1 MAEKKKAKIDPEIIQ
16 DRYTLLKTYRDAYL
30 TRSYNYAKVTLPYII
45 SEQDDNSSSEVQLD
59 YNSVG
64 AEYVNHLANRYMQEL
79 FPAARSFFKLKM
91 EDDSVVEQEK
101 VDGTNKAEQE
111 ALLVAGE
118 REGRW
123 MFESRHARTSILDGL
138 KHAIVTGNACLFWPP
153 KKEDRV
159 QTYALDEYVLMR
171 SMDGTLLELITEDRK
186 AVLSLPSDIKQQV
199 IADMDLADDE
209 DLTTATASLYT
220 YIKMDEDDPTKYN
233 VAQAI
238 EGVPVPDSEQTYPAD
253 LLPWMPMVWSRTR
266 REIYGRGLV
275 EDHYGAFYAM
285 SILTEAIV
293 TGGAIM
299 TDFKFLVQP
308 GSLVDIVEM
317 NSAASGTYH
326 YGEKD
331 DINVVETGKVN
342 DFKFIFE
349 LINWY
354 KQTLGK
360 AFLSLSSQMRDA
372 ERVTAEENRLR
383 AQELETAH
391 GGVFSNFSL
400 TLQNPIA
407 NMLLRDIDIDLKDS
421 NIDVHV
427 VTGLD
432 AMGRTADNEKMLM
445 LFNDLAYLQKV
456 PEPLLARFKP
466 AETITLMANG
476 RDVEEKNF
484 IMDDAAFNQQQA
496 ENAKAIA
503 AQNAVTEITKKSD
516 PEQIAAG
523 LQDQVNEEGG

>member
-1 MAEKKKAKIDPEIIQ
+1 MADELQIDPE
-16 DRYTLLKTYRDAYL
+16 DTKNRFNLLKKFRDPYI
-30 TRSYNYAKVTLPYII
+30 TRAYNYARVTLPYLL
-45 SEQDDNSSSEVQLD
+45 SENDDNSSSEVQLD

-91 EDDSVVEQEK
+91 DEEAVIEQEK
-101 VDGTNKAEQE
+101 TDGTNKAEQE

-123 MFESRHARTSILDGL
+123 MFEQRHARTSILDGL
-138 KHAIVTGNACLFWPP
+138 KHTIVTGNACLYWPP
-153 KKEDRV
+153 KKEKKV
-159 QTYALDEYVLMR
+159 QTYAIDEFVILR
-171 SMDGTLLELITEDRK
+171 SMDGTLLELITEDKK
-186 AVLSLPSDIKQQV
+186 AVLALDPEIKQQV
-199 IADMDLADDE
+199 IDSMDLGEDADLSQISAKLYTHVKMSDE
-209 DLTTATASLYT
+209 DPNT
-220 YIKMDEDDPTKYN
+220 YN
-233 VAQAI
+233 VVQAV
-238 EGVPVPDSEQTYPAD
+238 EGVPVPDSEQSYPKE
-253 LLPWMPMVWSRTR
+253 LLPWMPMVWNRTR
-266 REIYGRGLV
+266 REMYGRGLV

-285 SILTEAIV
+285 SVLTEAIV

-308 GSLVDIVEM
+308 GSIIDVVEM
-317 NSAASGTYH
+317 NNSASGTYH

-372 ERVTAEENRLR
+372 ERVTAEENRMR

-391 GGVFSNFSL
+391 GGVFSNYSL
-400 TLQNPIA
+400 TLQTPIA
-407 NMLLRDIDIDLKDS
+407 TMLLRDIKLDIKGS
-421 NIDVHV
+421 NINAVV

-432 AMGRTADNEKMLM
+432 AMGRTADNEKMLY
-445 LFNDLAYLQKV
+445 LFNDLAQLQNV
-456 PEPLLARFKP
+456 PEPVQARIKP
-466 AETITLMANG
+466 TELITLMANG

-484 IMDDAAFNQQQA
+484 IMSEEEFMQQQQA
-496 ENAKAIA
+496 A
-503 AQNAVTEITKKSD
+503 AQAQQQAGAVEEMTKKAE
-516 PEQIAAG
+516 PEQLAAG
-523 LQDQVNEEGG
+523 LAAQAQQENGG

>member
-1 MAEKKKAKIDPEIIQ
+1 MAEKVKIDPEIIQ
-16 DRYTLLKTYRDAYL
+16 GRFKLLKTFRDPYI
-30 TRSYNYAKVTLPYII
+30 TRAYNYAKVTLPYLI
-45 SEQDDNSSSEVQLD
+45 SETDDNSSSEVQLD

-91 EDDSVVEQEK
+91 EEEAIVDQEK
-101 VDGTNKAEQE
+101 SDGTNAAEQQ

-118 REGRW
+118 RQGRW
-123 MFESRHARTSILDGL
+123 MFEKRHARTSILDGL
-138 KHAIVTGNACLFWPP
+138 KHTIVTGNACLFWPP
-153 KKEDRV
+153 KPEAKV

-171 SMDGTLLELITEDRK
+171 SMDGTLLELITEDKK
-186 AVLSLPSDIKQQV
+186 AVLSLDPSIKQAV
-199 IADMDLADDE
+199 IDDMDLGDDA
-209 DLTTATASLYT
+209 DLTQVTAKLYT
-220 YIKMDEDDPTKYN
+220 YVKMDEENPLVYN

-238 EGVPVPDSEQTYPAD
+238 EGVPIVGSEQSYPAE
-253 LLPWMPMVWSRTR
+253 LLPWMPMVWNRTR
-266 REIYGRGLV
+266 REMYGRGLV

-285 SILTEAIV
+285 SVLTEAIV

-308 GSLVDIVEM
+308 GSIIDVVEM
-317 NSAASGTYH
+317 NKAASGTYH

-331 DINVVETGKVN
+331 DISVVETGKVN

-372 ERVTAEENRLR
+372 ERVTAEENRMR

-391 GGVFSNFSL
+391 GGVFSNYSL
-400 TLQNPIA
+400 TLQTPIA
-407 NMLLRDIDIDLKDS
+407 TMLLRDIKIDIKGS
-421 NIDVHV
+421 NVNAVV

-432 AMGRTADNEKMLM
+432 AMGRTADNEKMLY
-445 LFNDLAYLQKV
+445 LFNDLSNLQKV
-456 PEPLLARFKP
+456 PEQLLARFKP

-484 IMDDAAFNQQQA
+484 IMSDDEFNQAQEDAA
-496 ENAKAIA
+496 K
-503 AQNAVTEITKKSD
+503 AQNAAGAMQEMNKKAE
-516 PEQIAAG
+516 PEQIAEG
-523 LQDQVNEEGG
+523 LEAQAKADGG